1 MKLLQP
7 FTVDRW
13 PLPATTFNAAK
24 GQATMGIL
32 GRINTVI
39 KSNVN
44 DLLDKMSDPAKEI
57 DLLVID
63 MEKNL
68 KQAKEEVIT
77 ATAAAK
83 RARMRWEQLQQD
95 QETWQHRA
103 EQAVRAGDDD
113 LARQALQEKMQI
125 ASEAQAALGQA
136 EEQEAYAEQ
145 LKQSLK
151 ALEVRVKEVK
161 ARKETLKERAK
172 AAKEGRSGLRQGKAF
187 QEFDRLE
194 DRIEAL
200 ETEAELGESLDA
212 KDAATAAKFAK
223 LDQPDPKIEDAL
235 AELKRKMEE

>member
-1 MKLLQP
+1 
-7 FTVDRW
+7 
-13 PLPATTFNAAK
+13 
-24 GQATMGIL
+24 MGIL

-57 DLLVID
+57 DLLVIE

-77 ATAAAK
+77 VTATAK
-83 RARMRWEQLQQD
+83 RAKLRCDEMQQEV
-95 QETWQHRA
+95 ETWQSRA
-103 EQAVRAGDDD
+103 EKAVRANDDG
-113 LARQALQEKMQI
+113 LAREALQEKI
-125 ASEAQAALGQA
+125 TASNELEAALKLQG
-136 EEQEAYAEQ
+136 EQEAYAEQ

-151 ALEVRVKEVK
+151 ALEVRLREVK
-161 ARKETLKERAK
+161 ARKESLKGRAK
-172 AAKEGRSGLRQGKAF
+172 AAKEGRSGLSQGKAF
-187 QEFDRLE
+187 DDFNRLE

-223 LDQPDPKIEDAL
+223 LDQADPQIEDAL
-235 AELKRKMEE
+235 ADLKRKMEEE